1 MRYHLVV
8 PDSDNLTIEKHL
20 KNLYQELSD
29 VCLIIYLT
37 KEFNLF
43 NMNWISVLT
52 MLNMYRPY
60 QKRFL
65 VKTEIYVENKN
76 ISFILKAFIKFVKPE
91 KPVKIFS
98 C

>member
-8 PDSDNLTIEKHL
+8 PDSGDINVEKHL
-20 KNLYQELSD
+20 KSLYQELSD
-29 VCLIIYLT
+29 VCLIIYLD
-37 KEFNLF
+37 KNFNLF
-43 NMNWISVLT
+43 NINWINVLT

-65 VKTEIYVENKN
+65 VKTEIYIENKN
-76 ISFILKAFIKFVKPE
+76 ISFILKAFLKFVKPE
-91 KPVKIFS
+91 KPVKIIS